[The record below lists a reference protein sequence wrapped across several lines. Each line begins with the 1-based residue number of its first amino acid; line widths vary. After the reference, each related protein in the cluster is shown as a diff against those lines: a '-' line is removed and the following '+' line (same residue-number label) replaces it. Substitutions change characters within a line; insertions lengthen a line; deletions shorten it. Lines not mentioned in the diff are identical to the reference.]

1 MEVNAVITMPPQ
13 MIMQLGQTSITSKN
27 GWNSMLTQNL
37 QPVPGNKLF
46 FNLTAIKSLHSLLL
60 SYQGRRDYT

>member
-1 MEVNAVITMPPQ
+1 MPPQ
-13 MIMQLGQTSITSKN
+13 MMMQLGQTSITSKN

-60 SYQGRRDYT
+60 RNQPST